1 MKLSILSRAVRGL
14 AALASVAALAGC
26 FLTPGKFDSE
36 LILTKGGAFA
46 FSYEGEITTMGL
58 NQLASM
64 EQPASFE
71 AECTDDDLEP
81 RECSAAE
88 VEEQRADWQA
98 EQEQEAR
105 QKEQFIKMF
114 GGIDPADPE
123 IAEKLVETLRKM
135 RGWEAVSYR
144 GDGIY
149 DVRFKAEGM
158 LTHSFLFPVVEDLP
172 APSYFVTATPR
183 VDGRVRV
190 QAPGFGGEQAGM
202 GQGMS
207 MMMAMGAMQD
217 DQSASAE
224 MVLPDGTFTIRTDGE
239 ILANNT
245 DDGPV
250 EDSGMK
256 VLVWTVDP
264 SSKTTPMALIG
275 L

>member
-172 APSYFVTATPR
+172 APSYFVTVTPR

>member
-1 MKLSILSRAVRGL
+1 MKYTILSRAVRGL
-14 AALASVAALAGC
+14 AAVASMAALAGC

-36 LILTKGGAFA
+36 LVLTKGGAFA

-58 NQLASM
+58 NQLANM
-64 EQPASFE
+64 DQPAAFE
-71 AECTDDDLEP
+71 AECTEDDLEP
-81 RECSAAE
+81 RECTAAE

-123 IAEKLVETLRKM
+123 IAEKLVGTLRKM

-149 DVRFKAEGM
+149 DVRFKAEGV

-172 APSYFVTATPR
+172 AASYFVTVTPR

-217 DQSASAE
+217 DQSASTD

-245 DDGPV
+245 DDGPA
-250 EDSGMK
+250 EESGIK
-256 VLVWTVDP
+256 VLVWTVDQT
-264 SSKTTPMALIG
+264 SKTAPMALIG